1 MKNVMK
7 IKFVALLTV
16 FICFSMVNVSNAQ
29 RTNTKPKKS
38 LVTKAMAQKVAQRI
52 MYDNRSTFSRSI
64 FNQANDITSI
74 YESDKI
80 LSDITNHLD
89 YVENFIV
96 SILYNYGTG
105 DAGYLALESFNFTPN
120 EYEIS
125 KKIYNN
131 WEAVNKKE
139 KQQRELEKQKEEQR
153 QKEIQ
158 RTKEQKM
165 YDEWMRNGVPTLSI
179 EKVSEKPVFNASTT
193 NDFKDGLINIDYM
206 SLYENFIPTSPYVPN
221 DLESKIEFNVKIAP
235 DNTITLLDNT
245 NERLNYLWGNLGL
258 KVVSPA
264 KYKFKELKK
273 SVAVPCTMK
282 IVLLFSA
289 TPIQEYRY
297 ILTKYDKKSSD
308 WYFSSEKYS
317 YIKNFSFKY
326 SDNTLSSI
334 MRKKADGNRE
344 FTENEAYQLQYL
356 ISLQPWAKYKKKHF
370 VAFCAYSIS
379 VKSDYISNFLY
390 GFEIGNVVGIIDSY
404 EK

>member
-1 MKNVMK
+1 MKKVVKTM
-7 IKFVALLTV
+7 FVALLTA
-16 FICFSMVNVSNAQ
+16 ITSFSIVSVANAQ

-38 LVTKAMAQKVAQRI
+38 LITKTMAQKVAHRI

-80 LSDITNHLD
+80 LSDINNHLD
-89 YVENFIV
+89 CVENFII
-96 SILYNYGTG
+96 SIFNNYGTG
-105 DAGYLALESFNFTPN
+105 DAGYLALESFYFTPD

-125 KKIYNN
+125 KKVYNK
-131 WEAVNKKE
+131 WEVTYKAE
-139 KQQRELEKQKEEQR
+139 KRQRELEKQKEEQR

-158 RTKEQKM
+158 RTKEQKL
-165 YDEWMRNGVPTLSI
+165 YDEWMQNGVPTLPI
-179 EKVSEKPVFNASTT
+179 EKISEKPVFYASTT

-206 SLYENFIPTSPYVPN
+206 SLYENFIPNSPYVPN
-221 DLESKIEFNVKIAP
+221 EIESKIEFNVKIEA

-264 KYKFKELKK
+264 KYKFKELEK
-273 SVAVPCTMK
+273 SLAVPCTMK
-282 IVLLFSA
+282 ISLLFSA
-289 TPIQEYRY
+289 TPIPEYRY
-297 ILTKYDKKSSD
+297 VLTKYDKKSSD

-317 YIKNFSFKY
+317 YITNFSFRY
-326 SDNTLSSI
+326 TDNTLSSV
-334 MRKKADGNRE
+334 MRQNADGNRE

-356 ISLQPWAKYKKKHF
+356 ISLQPWAKFKKKHY
-370 VAFCAYSIS
+370 VAFCVYNIS

-390 GFEIGNVVGIIDSY
+390 GLEIGNAVGIIDSY